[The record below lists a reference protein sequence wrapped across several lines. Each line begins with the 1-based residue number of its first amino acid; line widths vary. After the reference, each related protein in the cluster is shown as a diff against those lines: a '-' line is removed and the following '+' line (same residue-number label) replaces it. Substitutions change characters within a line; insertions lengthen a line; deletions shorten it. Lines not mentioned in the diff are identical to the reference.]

1 MRIEVAERIKRAD
14 DVGKVWGI
22 FFAIVP
28 ILAIGSFV
36 YYAFAMPTGL
46 LPVNVNARPESGWID
61 HLFWVILWVTAA
73 VFVLT
78 AFAQVWF
85 VWRYGDRGDGRRAV
99 YTHGSHRMEIAWT
112 LVPAVA
118 LFALAVYQLDAWAS
132 AKTRIPQIPAPGTTV
147 ADGQADKTVPKP
159 PLAEVT
165 GRQFEWRFRYAG
177 PDGAIG
183 TRDDLFTVNEL
194 HVPSG
199 EEIVLS
205 IKSDDVLHSF
215 FLPQMRVKQ
224 DIVPGM
230 KQYVWLNAVQVD
242 PVADRYDIACTELCG
257 WGHYKMR
264 GRLIVE
270 PRDRFDAWFA
280 DAFARQELAAFDPAA
295 TAGQAEAPEPEA
307 SDAEVT
313 NP

>member
-1 MRIEVAERIKRAD
+1 M
-14 DVGKVWGI
+14 GKFWGI

-28 ILAIGSFV
+28 ILAVGSFV
-36 YYAFAMPTGL
+36 YYALFLPTGL
-46 LPVNVNARPESGWID
+46 LPLNVNARPEAAWID
-61 HLFWVILWVTAA
+61 HLFWVILWVTSA

-78 AFAQVWF
+78 AIAQVLF

-99 YTHGSHRMEIAWT
+99 YSHGSHKMEIAWT

-132 AKTRIPQIPAPGTTV
+132 AKTRIPQIPAPGAPV
-147 ADGQADKTVPKP
+147 ANGQAQVTIPKP

-165 GRQFEWRFRYAG
+165 GRQFEWRIRYAG
-177 PDGAIG
+177 PDGELG

-199 EEIVLS
+199 EEIVLT
-205 IKSDDVLHSF
+205 IKSEDVLHSF

-224 DIVPGM
+224 DVVPGM
-230 KQYVWLNAVQVD
+230 KQFVWFEAIQVD

-270 PRDRFDAWFA
+270 PRDRFDAWYA
-280 DAFARQELAAFDPAA
+280 DAFARQEVAEFDPAA
-295 TAGQAEAPEPEA
+295 ATTTTETTPVQEATDP
-307 SDAEVT
+307 
-313 NP
+313 

>member
-1 MRIEVAERIKRAD
+1 
-14 DVGKVWGI
+14 VGKLWGL

-28 ILAIGSFV
+28 IFAIGMFL
-36 YYAFAMPTGL
+36 YYALVLPSGL
-46 LPVNVNARPESGWID
+46 LPVNVNARPEAYWID
-61 HLFWVILWVTAA
+61 HLFWVILWVTSG

-78 AFAQVWF
+78 ALAQVLF
-85 VWRYGDRGDGRRAV
+85 VFRYGDRGDGRRAV

-118 LFALAVYQLDAWAS
+118 LFALAIYQLDAWAS
-132 AKTRIPQIPAPGTTV
+132 AKTRIPQVPAPGTVV
-147 ADGQADKTVPKP
+147 AGGQAEATVPKP

-177 PDGAIG
+177 PDLVIG

-205 IKSDDVLHSF
+205 IKSEDVLHSF

-230 KQYVWLNAVQVD
+230 KQFVWLNAVQVD
-242 PVADRYDIACTELCG
+242 PVADRYDILCTELCG

-264 GRLIVE
+264 GRLTVE
-270 PRDRFDAWFA
+270 PRERFDAWFA
-280 DAFARQELAAFDPAA
+280 DAFARQELAVFDPAVAA
-295 TAGQAEAPEPEA
+295 TAAETIDADAAPTDP
-307 SDAEVT
+307 
-313 NP
+313 

>member
-1 MRIEVAERIKRAD
+1 M
-14 DVGKVWGI
+14 GKLWGL

-28 ILAIGSFV
+28 VLAIGTFL
-36 YYAFAMPTGL
+36 YYGIAGPSGL
-46 LPVNVNARPESGWID
+46 LPVNVNARPEAAWID
-61 HLFWVILWVTAA
+61 HLFWVILWVTTG

-78 AFAQVWF
+78 AFAQVLF
-85 VWRYGDRGDGRRAV
+85 VFRYGDRGDGRRAV

-118 LFALAVYQLDAWAS
+118 LFALAIYQLDAWAS

-147 ADGQADKTVPKP
+147 AAGQAEATVPKP

-165 GRQFEWRFRYAG
+165 GRQFEWRIRYAG
-177 PDGAIG
+177 PDEVLG

-199 EEIVLS
+199 EEIVLT
-205 IKSDDVLHSF
+205 IKSEDVLHSF

-230 KQYVWLNAVQVD
+230 KQFVWLNAVQVD
-242 PVADRYDIACTELCG
+242 PVADQYDIACTELCG

-270 PRDRFDAWFA
+270 PRERFDAWFA

-295 TAGQAEAPEPEA
+295 ATAPAAEAAAEATGPEA
-307 SDAEVT
+307 SVTPAAESEAT
-313 NP
+313 DP